1 MSKKNIAI
9 KSMTAFARQPIEK
22 SWGTGAWELRSVN
35 SRYLET
41 NFRLP
46 ESFRYLE
53 FKLREKLRN
62 KLQRG
67 KVDCNLKIDTS
78 GAGAGALTVNKEL
91 AESLLQAHQEL
102 QSLAKIKQAP
112 EITRLLNWPGV
123 VKGAEVDGDIME
135 SELLAGLDEA
145 IEQLISMREREGL
158 SLSEIITQRLV
169 GMTKQVKIVRN
180 EMPAIVQW
188 QKDKILNRFEEVKL
202 DFEEQRIEQEMVMI
216 AQKIDVDEELDRLDT
231 HIKEVARLIEKGG
244 AIGRR
249 LDFLMQEL
257 NREANTLGSKSIN
270 SITTTASV
278 ELKVLIE
285 QMREQIQNIE

>member
-1 MSKKNIAI
+1 MSKKDTAI
-9 KSMTAFARQPIEK
+9 RSMTAFSRQPIEK
-22 SWGTGAWELRSVN
+22 NWGSATWELRSVN

-46 ESFRYLE
+46 EAFRYLE
-53 FKLREKLRN
+53 FKLREKLRK

-67 KVDCNLKIDTS
+67 KIDCNLKLDTS
-78 GAGAGALTVNKEL
+78 GAKAGALSVNTEL
-91 AESLLQAHQEL
+91 AESLLNAHQEL
-102 QSLAKIKQAP
+102 QSLAKFEQVP
-112 EITRLLNWPGV
+112 ELTRLLNWPGL
-123 VKGAEVDGDIME
+123 VKGAEIDGEKME
-135 SELLAGLDEA
+135 AELLAGFDDS
-145 IEQLISMREREGL
+145 IDQLINMREREGL
-158 SLSEIITQRLV
+158 SLCDIINQRLV
-169 GMTKQVKIVRN
+169 GMTEQVKLVRN
-180 EMPAIVQW
+180 EMPAITQW

-202 DFEEQRIEQEMVMI
+202 EFEEQRIEQEMVMI

-270 SITTTASV
+270 SKTTTASV

>member
-1 MSKKNIAI
+1 
-9 KSMTAFARQPIEK
+9 MTAFSRLPVEK
-22 SWGTGAWELRSVN
+22 DWGNATWEIRSVN

-46 ESFRYLE
+46 EAFRYLE
-53 FKLREKLRN
+53 FKLREKLRK

-78 GAGAGALTVNKEL
+78 GAETGELTLN
-91 AESLLQAHQEL
+91 QD
-102 QSLAKIKQAP
+102 LAKALLKVHSEIQGVAQTEQAP
-112 EITRLLNWPGV
+112 DLMRLLNWPGMTQSS
-123 VKGAEVDGDIME
+123 EVDAEQVEKD
-135 SELLAGLDEA
+135 LLAGLDAA
-145 IEQLISMREREGL
+145 IEQLISAREREGE
-158 SLSEIITQRLV
+158 SLSEIIAVRLA
-169 GMTKQVKIVRN
+169 GMTEQVSTVRE

-188 QKDKILNRFEEVKL
+188 QRDKILSRFEEVKVE
-202 DFEEQRIEQEMVMI
+202 FEEQRIEQEMVLL
-216 AQKIDVDEELDRLDT
+216 AQKVDVDEELDRLDT
-231 HIKEVARLIEKGG
+231 HIKEVTRLLKKGG
-244 AIGRR
+244 TVGRR

-270 SITTTASV
+270 AKTTNASV

>member
-1 MSKKNIAI
+1 MNQSISKI
-9 KSMTAFARQPIEK
+9 KSMTAFARQGVEK
-22 SWGTGAWELRSVN
+22 SWGSATWELRSVN

-46 ESFRYLE
+46 EAFRYLE
-53 FKLREKLRN
+53 FKIRDVLRK

-67 KVDCNLKIDTS
+67 KIDCNLKIDTS
-78 GAGAGALTVNKEL
+78 TAATGSLSVNNEL
-91 AESLLQAHQEL
+91 ASSLLKAHQDL
-102 QSLAKIKQAP
+102 QQLSNVEQSMDL
-112 EITRLLNWPGV
+112 TRLLYWPGI
-123 VKGAEVDGDIME
+123 VKSAQVDSEQME
-135 SELLAGLDEA
+135 SELLAGLNDA
-145 IEQLISMREREGL
+145 IEQLINMREREGD
-158 SLSEIITQRLV
+158 SLGEIINQRLH
-169 GMTKQVKIVRN
+169 GMTNQVALVRE

-188 QKDKILNRFEEVKL
+188 QKDKILSRFEDVKL
-202 DFEEQRIEQEMVMI
+202 EFEEQRIEQEMVMI

-231 HIKEVARLIEKGG
+231 HIKEVSRLINKGG
-244 AIGRR
+244 SIGRR

-270 SITTTASV
+270 TKTTAASV